1 MLATKSPKW
10 SSLLLK
16 KTTIYELKIS
26 QSMND
31 SLLSSAPH
39 SYIYILR
46 TFYRDLSHWCRVIK
60 LRNPKIDHENTQ
72 RFLRISH
79 SQDPSKLHLRSQ
91 DNALEWLT
99 AKYVGKPRAVYG
111 KGDILIRQSGHLV
124 CRYVLFSGR
133 LANVSNYFRIAL
145 IASSTVEC
153 ICKCSVYLW
162 LFFMRKYNIY
172 ESIKIIYSV
181 WWIPPLTLKRSA
193 KFALRKSRNLK

>member
-1 MLATKSPKW
+1 MLATKW

-99 AKYVGKPRAVYG
+99 AKYVGKWQRWYPYSAIWAPRLSICFIQRAAG
-111 KGDILIRQSGHLV
+111 KRV
-124 CRYVLFSGR
+124 ELFSHCPD
-133 LANVSNYFRIAL
+133 
-145 IASSTVEC
+145 C
-153 ICKCSVYLW
+153 IEYRGVH
-162 LFFMRKYNIY
+162 MQ
-172 ESIKIIYSV
+172 V
-181 WWIPPLTLKRSA
+181 
-193 KFALRKSRNLK
+193 